1 MSKAQSSSMEKD
13 QTKWDD
19 ILILNEPCSYYLL
32 QETKVVSFLSLFIGL
47 KSNQK
52 RLLNFY
58 KELALALSAAAEPLT
73 NLRCVRWL

>member
-32 QETKVVSFLSLFIGL
+32 QETKVFSFLSLFIGL

-58 KELALALSAAAEPLT
+58 KELAIAS
-73 NLRCVRWL
+73 LRYGCHR